1 MNKQNKNDF
10 KNSIKC
16 WICDNDYIDKDIKVR
31 DHCHIS
37 GRYRGSAH
45 RHFNIN
51 LQLNNKISIVFRNM
65 KNYNS
70 RLIMQN
76 LGKFN
81 LKLNVIRNGLERHM
95 SFTVIIS

>member
-1 MNKQNKNDF
+1 MILRTPVCVGVVIMIILRK
-10 KNSIKC
+10 
-16 WICDNDYIDKDIKVR
+16 IKVR

-51 LQLNNKISIVFRNM
+51 LQLNNKISIAFRNM